1 MYNFIME
8 NTFSNKHIKKDIILE
23 IINLSKSIKNRMLL
37 ENILFKLIIKS
48 FYFLAW
54 HTNASKSTLMNILTS
69 NSKKYTGNIYI
80 KNEDIKL
87 VKIRESCMYSN
98 ANLSFPLWWNV
109 FEYVKNF
116 SYFFNNKFFSNK
128 DILTPILELDPN
140 LNLIYTFLLLLI
152 ISITIPLTIFRSI
165 KGEI

>member
-23 IINLSKSIKNRMLL
+23 IINVSKSIKNIMLL
-37 ENILFKLIIKS
+37 ENILFKLITKS
-48 FYFLAW
+48 FYFLR
-54 HTNASKSTLMNILTS
+54 HTNAGKSTLMNILTS
-69 NSKKYTGNIYI
+69 NGKKHTSNIYI

-98 ANLSFPLWWNV
+98 TNLSFPLWWNM

-128 DILTPILELDPN
+128 DILTPILELDPS

>member
-1 MYNFIME
+1 FLLRIRRQ
-8 NTFSNKHIKKDIILE
+8 TRTKQGV
-23 IINLSKSIKNRMLL
+23 LS
-37 ENILFKLIIKS
+37 
-48 FYFLAW
+48 A
-54 HTNASKSTLMNILTS
+54 ASDVDK
-69 NSKKYTGNIYI
+69 GQ
-80 KNEDIKL
+80 DIKL

-152 ISITIPLTIFRSI
+152 ISITIPLIIFRSI

>member
-1 MYNFIME
+1 
-8 NTFSNKHIKKDIILE
+8 L
-23 IINLSKSIKNRMLL
+23 R
-37 ENILFKLIIKS
+37 
-48 FYFLAW
+48 
-54 HTNASKSTLMNILTS
+54 HTNAGKSTLMNILTS
-69 NSKKYTGNIYI
+69 NGKKHTSNIYI

-98 ANLSFPLWWNV
+98 TNLSFPLWWNV

-116 SYFFNNKFFSNK
+116 SYFFNNKFFFNK

>member
-8 NTFSNKHIKKDIILE
+8 NTFSNKYIKKDIILE
-23 IINLSKSIKNRMLL
+23 IINVSKSIKNRMLL
-37 ENILFKLIIKS
+37 ENILFKLITKS
-48 FYFLAW
+48 FYFLR
-54 HTNASKSTLMNILTS
+54 HTNAGKSTLMNILTS
-69 NSKKYTGNIYI
+69 NGKKYTGNIYI

-98 ANLSFPLWWNV
+98 TNLSFPLWWNV

-116 SYFFNNKFFSNK
+116 SYFFNNKFFFNK
-128 DILTPILELDPN
+128 DILTPILELDPS

>member
-1 MYNFIME
+1 
-8 NTFSNKHIKKDIILE
+8 
-23 IINLSKSIKNRMLL
+23 INVSKPIKNKMLL
-37 ENILFKLIIKS
+37 ENILFKLITKS
-48 FYFLAW
+48 FHVLIGRNGAG
-54 HTNASKSTLMNILTS
+54 KSTLMNILTG
-69 NSKKYTGNIYI
+69 NDKNYTGDIYF

-128 DILTPILELDPN
+128 DILTPILELDPS